1 MRRPAYTGSLDLGYR
16 SPVAAPIGEEM
27 RRALVI
33 VCAAALAAA
42 AVAGAQSGGRSWA
55 HPQIA
60 AVVSAGLMA
69 PSVAEFRPQDVLT
82 AGELAIAL
90 SALGEAGVTV
100 DDLDRPVTMR
110 ELDAR
115 LVALVGL
122 SREARAIRLRAARA
136 GLSPTPWLGTETVA
150 RLLGLRINHPVD
162 REWLERQLDE
172 PATRAEAAYSIA
184 RLLSLE
190 PADVEALRATL
201 ATFELP
207 ELDQAQQA
215 VLRRALRFVGSPYV
229 WAGSSERAQQ
239 VGGRTVPGGF
249 DCSGFVWRVY
259 KLQPFGFAP
268 RLSTVLQG
276 RTSYAM
282 SAEIAPAARIARSD
296 LLPGDVVFFG
306 SAGPRSRPAQV
317 GHMGIYVG
325 GGWFVHSSSNG
336 TTLQPLAGWHDRTFA
351 WARRPLAEAGVA
363 LEPAERA
370 AGGGVPKRS

>member
-1 MRRPAYTGSLDLGYR
+1 
-16 SPVAAPIGEEM
+16 M

-33 VCAAALAAA
+33 VCVAALTAAS
-42 AVAGAQSGGRSWA
+42 VAGAQAGGRSWA
-55 HPQIA
+55 KPQIT
-60 AVVSAGLMA
+60 AVVSAGLLA
-69 PSVAEFRPQDVLT
+69 TSVAEFRPDDPVT

-90 SALGEAGVTV
+90 SAFGEAGAVV
-100 DDLDRPVTMR
+100 EDADRPVSMR

-115 LVALVGL
+115 LVAVAGL
-122 SREARAIRLRAARA
+122 SREARAIRGAALRA

-150 RLLGLRINHPVD
+150 RLLGFRINHPVA
-162 REWLERQLDE
+162 REHLERQLDE

-184 RLLSLE
+184 RLLSLR
-190 PADVEALRATL
+190 ADEVDALRTAI
-201 ATFELP
+201 AAFELP
-207 ELDQAQQA
+207 ELDAAQQA

-229 WAGSSERAQQ
+229 WAGSSERPQRIGTRMA
-239 VGGRTVPGGF
+239 PGGF

-268 RLSTVLQG
+268 ELSSVLRG

-282 SAEIAPAARIARSD
+282 SGEVAPGARIGRSD
-296 LLPGDVVFFG
+296 LEPGDVVFFG
-306 SAGPRSRPAQV
+306 SAGPRSRPSQV
-317 GHMGIYVG
+317 GHMGLYVG

-336 TTLQPLAGWHDRTFA
+336 TTLQPLTGWYERTFA
-351 WARRPLAEAGVA
+351 WARRPLAEAGIR

>member
-1 MRRPAYTGSLDLGYR
+1 
-16 SPVAAPIGEEM
+16 M

-42 AVAGAQSGGRSWA
+42 AVAGAQSAGRSWA

-90 SALGEAGVTV
+90 SSLGEVGATV
-100 DDLDRPVTMR
+100 DDFDRPVTVR

-115 LVALVGL
+115 LVAVAGL
-122 SREARAIRLRAARA
+122 GRDARAVRLAAARA

-150 RLLGLRINHPVD
+150 RLLGLRINHPIG
-162 REWLERQLDE
+162 RERLERQLDE

-184 RLLSLE
+184 RLLSLR
-190 PADVEALRATL
+190 PAEVEALRTTL

-207 ELDQAQQA
+207 PLSEAQRA
-215 VLRRALRFVGSPYV
+215 VLRRALSFVGSPYV
-229 WAGSSERAQQ
+229 WGGSSERPQQ
-239 VGGRTVPGGF
+239 VAERTVPGGF

-259 KLQPFGFAP
+259 RLEPFRFAP
-268 RLSTVLQG
+268 ALSGVLKG

-282 SAEIAPAARIARSD
+282 SGEIAPADRIARSD

-306 SAGPRSRPAQV
+306 SAGPRSRPSQV

-336 TTLQPLAGWHDRTFA
+336 TTLQPLAGWYDRTFA
-351 WARRPLAEAGVA
+351 WARRPLVEAGVA
-363 LEPAERA
+363 PEAERA